1 MCLYTSIATVALC
14 VRDVRVLVDGSGS
27 KTVVLPKIFKWFAS
41 DFGENKLQILR
52 FIADNLQQHAPRA
65 AKAGDSAS
73 GAATAA
79 ATAAATS
86 PATCTVQEKLANEL
100 YAVLA
105 SQRDSVRIRYSDFDW
120 SKRGYGRPP

>member
-1 MCLYTSIATVALC
+1 MYTYTSIATAALC
-14 VRDVRVLVDGSGS
+14 VRDVRVLLDGSGG
-27 KTVVLPKIFKWFAS
+27 KTVMLPKIFKWFAS

-52 FIADNLQQHAPRA
+52 FIADHLQHAPRA

-86 PATCTVQEKLANEL
+86 PATRAVQEKLANEL

-105 SQRDSVRIRYSDFDW
+105 TQRDSVRIRYSDFDW
-120 SKRGYGRPP
+120 TKRAYGRPP

>member
-1 MCLYTSIATVALC
+1 MYTYTSIATAALC
-14 VRDVRVLVDGSGS
+14 AREVRVLVDGSGG

-52 FIADNLQQHAPRA
+52 FIADHLQRAKRA

-79 ATAAATS
+79 ATS
-86 PATCTVQEKLANEL
+86 PATCAVQEKLATEL
-100 YAVLA
+100 CAVLA
-105 SQRDSVRIRYSDFDW
+105 TQRDSVRIRYSDFDW